1 MPRLARGPLLPQLS
15 SHHPATARRGRR
27 YDQPLV
33 RQQSQGIRFSGRP
46 DRARGRSLRDLQRG
60 RRRRV
65 PGRQDQRRF
74 MLPGERPAL
83 ILPQADLGGPMNT
96 ALSRIAVIGTGGTIS
111 SLGAS
116 SLDVLDYPDFGQKLA
131 CEALL
136 ERFPETR
143 LVADPVPVT
152 FRQVGST
159 EIGPKEW
166 TELRALIHRIA
177 RDDPAIAGFVIPH
190 GTATL
195 EETAFFLNLTLAVAQ
210 AVVLVG
216 AQRPASALG
225 SDAGMNLV
233 NALRV
238 AGSPEARGKGV
249 LVVMNDEI
257 HAARDVVKI
266 STYRVQTFRSLDFGA
281 LGHVDGDGVHFYRAP
296 LGAHMP
302 DTPFAA
308 LDLAE
313 PLPRVDIVY
322 SYAGADGALVE
333 AAVAAGARGIVSAG
347 FAPGSP
353 TPEQRA
359 AFERAAKAGIVV
371 VQCSRAFSGRVA
383 PRRRLRES
391 GIVAGEDFSPQ
402 KARILLML
410 ALSTTTDSVA
420 IQQAFSTY

>member
-1 MPRLARGPLLPQLS
+1 
-15 SHHPATARRGRR
+15 
-27 YDQPLV
+27 
-33 RQQSQGIRFSGRP
+33 
-46 DRARGRSLRDLQRG
+46 
-60 RRRRV
+60 
-65 PGRQDQRRF
+65 
-74 MLPGERPAL
+74 
-83 ILPQADLGGPMNT
+83 MNT
-96 ALSRIAVIGTGGTIS
+96 TLPRIAMIGTGGTIS

-116 SLDVLDYPDFGQKLA
+116 SLDVLDYPDFGQKLS

-143 LVADPVPVT
+143 LAADPIALT

-166 TELRALIHRIA
+166 VELRATIHRIA
-177 RDDPAIAGFVIPH
+177 RDDPAVAGFVIPH

-195 EETAFFLNLTLAVAQ
+195 EETGFFLNLTLAVAHP
-210 AVVLVG
+210 VVLVG

-249 LVVMNDEI
+249 LAVLNDEI
-257 HAARDVVKI
+257 HTARDVVKT
-266 STYRVQTFRSLDFGA
+266 STYRLQTFRSLDFGA
-281 LGHVDGDGVHFYRAP
+281 LGHVDGDGVHFYRSP
-296 LGAHMP
+296 SRRHMP
-302 DTPFAA
+302 DSQFAA
-308 LDLAE
+308 SNLDT
-313 PLPRVDIVY
+313 LPRVEIIY

-353 TPEQRA
+353 TPQQRT
-359 AFERAAKAGIVV
+359 AFERAAKSGVVV
-371 VQCSRAFSGRVA
+371 VQCSRAASGRVA

-391 GIVAGEDFSPQ
+391 GIVAGEDLSPQ
-402 KARILLML
+402 KARLLLML
-410 ALSTTTDSVA
+410 ALSTTSDVIA
-420 IQQAFSTY
+420 IQQAFQIY